1 MHVSPEAAP
10 ALADAIKRITVEA
23 WLELVERCGGGPQL
37 APEDLCPACLLQRLE
52 AMHNE
57 DAEGQQRDAML
68 AAVAALEAADERGGS
83 QDFYVSRQWI
93 Q

>member
-10 ALADAIKRITVEA
+10 ARADTIKRITVEA
-23 WLELVERCGGGPQL
+23 WTELEERCGGGPQL